1 MKDNIHFI
9 NDRINETLRK
19 SVATYTLN
27 KVSLM
32 LYVNVYN
39 NLISELDHKIYSI
52 IRRYERY
59 IS

>member
-9 NDRINETLRK
+9 NDRITETLRK

-39 NLISELDHKIYSI
+39 NLISELDHKINFI